1 MVLLPA
7 ASTVSRRL
15 LDRELP
21 GSSVLAQHIT
31 LWVGFLGALLATASG
46 RHLALSTLEIVP
58 AGWPRRSARIFGQ
71 AVSAATCALLAWAS
85 LQLVEAEWDGF
96 GMVAFGIRVAWSQL
110 VMPPGFAVMALRFAW
125 RAGDGSEGAGRWV
138 LRAGPCC
145 SSSSRPPSCSEPP
158 SSSR

>member
-7 ASTVSRRL
+7 ASTLSRRV

-46 RHLALSTLEIVP
+46 RHLALSTLDLVP
-58 AGWPRRSARIFGQ
+58 AGWPRRAARIFGQ

-85 LQLVEAEWDGF
+85 LRLVQSEWRGF
-96 GMVAFGIRVAWSQL
+96 GVVAFGIRVAWSQL
-110 VMPPGFAVMALRFAW
+110 VMPLGFAVMTLRFAW
-125 RAGDGSEGAGRWV
+125 RAGDELQGATAWAA
-138 LRAGPCC
+138 RAGVLAAAGA
-145 SSSSRPPSCSEPP
+145 SFLLG
-158 SSSR
+158 